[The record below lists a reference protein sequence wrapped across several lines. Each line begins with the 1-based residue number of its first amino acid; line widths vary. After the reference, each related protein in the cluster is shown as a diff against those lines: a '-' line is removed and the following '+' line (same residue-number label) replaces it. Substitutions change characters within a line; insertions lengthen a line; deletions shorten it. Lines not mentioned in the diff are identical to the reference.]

1 MCPEWAGSFGA
12 FLKDMGECP
21 PNRTLDREDV
31 NGHYEPGNCR
41 WATSQQQARTRT
53 DNVFVQHNGRK
64 MVLKDFARLMGVN
77 YKSLHQLVQYRGL
90 APADAAA
97 RLLG

>member
-77 YKSLHQLVQYRGL
+77 YKGR
-90 APADAAA
+90 
-97 RLLG
+97 R